1 MAKPSDP
8 PSAQIHVS
16 FLSKQVDVLI
26 TETTLRSLFS
36 RFGEVVDV
44 AIKKIQFNPVRPF
57 GFLLFIISYLLLFSV
72 FAFRMDMDL
81 FTFL

>member
-1 MAKPSDP
+1 MAKPADP

-44 AIKKIQFNPVRPF
+44 AIKKIQFNPVSKSCEF
-57 GFLLFIISYLLLFSV
+57 H
-72 FAFRMDMDL
+72 
-81 FTFL
+81 